1 MTQIA
6 LRSLAPLAALATY
19 AFATTAMADTEI
31 TVGHDWWVGYSGVFV
46 AEDQGFFKDE
56 GLDVTLQMFASPSE
70 ALPPLIAGHVDIGMT
85 TLHNLLLVAGTQGQ
99 PFRVGYFLDASN
111 GADAIIAQSD
121 FSSLADLEGHKIAV
135 NIGDLN
141 HMFLIVA
148 LEDVGMTEE
157 DVDLVN
163 MAPDAAGA
171 AYMAGNVDAAVTWE
185 PWLTRARQAGGN
197 IVYSTAEPAAQNLI
211 LNGIVATETFIEEN
225 PGVFESYIRA
235 VARGVAW
242 MQEHP
247 DEAYEIVGRKLEVS
261 ADDTKAMVAADH
273 IYDLEDNVAFFG
285 EPGGVPPIKATMERV
300 LGFLQQREMVTKP
313 VDIDTM
319 IDRRFVDQIA
329 AE

>member
-1 MTQIA
+1 MMQPSA
-6 LRSLAPLAALATY
+6 RSLAPVAASAVL
-19 AFATTAMADTEI
+19 AFATAATAATEI

-46 AEDQGFFKDE
+46 AEDQGFFEDE
-56 GLDVTLQMFASPSE
+56 GLDVTLQMFAGPSE
-70 ALPPLIAGHVDIGMT
+70 ALPPLIAGHLDIGMT

-121 FSSLADLEGHKIAV
+121 FTTLAELKDRKIAV

-148 LEDVGMTEE
+148 LEDVDMSEE

-242 MQEHP
+242 MEEHP
-247 DEAYEIVGRKLEVS
+247 DQAYEIVGRKLEVS
-261 ADDTKAMVAADH
+261 PDDTKAMVAADH
-273 IYDLEDNVAFFG
+273 IYDIEDNVAFFG

-300 LGFLQQREMVTKP
+300 LGFLEARGMVSEP
-313 VDIDTM
+313 VDIDKM
-319 IDRRFVDQIA
+319 LDRRFVDRIA